1 MLGSESLEYLI
12 DVVKPKPLEF
22 LRGGP
27 DPFAIPVQVG
37 V

>member
-12 DVVKPKPLEF
+12 DVVKPKPPEF
-22 LRGGP
+22 LRGG
-27 DPFAIPVQVG
+27 DPLAIPVQVG